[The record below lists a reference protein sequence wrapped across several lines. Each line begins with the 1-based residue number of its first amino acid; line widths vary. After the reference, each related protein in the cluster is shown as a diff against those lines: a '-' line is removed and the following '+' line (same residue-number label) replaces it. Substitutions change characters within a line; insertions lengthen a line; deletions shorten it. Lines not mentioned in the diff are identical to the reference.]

1 MINPRLWVKFK
12 MKHACL
18 FASNRAA
25 TLFTLPTNPVP
36 LEWAM
41 IPTLKLANDSPLKS
55 GCEGDDVTEKGTGL
69 SDGEPEPLDDG
80 SCARIVP
87 SKRVECRSA
96 SACASLVAIDVN
108 TDEKIVNL
116 LR

>member
-1 MINPRLWVKFK
+1 
-12 MKHACL
+12 
-18 FASNRAA
+18 
-25 TLFTLPTNPVP
+25 
-36 LEWAM
+36 M

-55 GCEGDDVTEKGTGL
+55 GCAGDDITENGAGL

-80 SCARIVP
+80 SCAGIVP

-96 SACASLVAIDVN
+96 SACASLVGINVN

-116 LR
+116 YYSDDKSG